1 MAKQGGGLESQ
12 LISGARFAA
21 GPVVPVGSIAS
32 AGFGKGQKRVQAIQ
46 QAEFEKKK
54 LEAQNYAKQQ
64 ENTNKILDALYKNKE
79 DIKVNGELL
88 QGYWK
93 QQNNLGALQVKLNQ
107 SNLTNAVRR
116 GALDKYTALTEQDRL
131 VNDQLNIL
139 KKRADNYSTF
149 IDAVDDIKA
158 NLSSTVSSKET
169 AIVNGIMQGDEKIIN
184 QVAKQFN
191 IKPDEVLDTSIL
203 KKIGYVASDY
213 SGAEALFTA
222 TQQAA
227 QKAVN
232 SGLEI
237 DGYKN
242 KVQQDLSLLMNKMS
256 DEQIVSTAFDFL
268 GKETPDYTSAFSKYI
283 ETEDKNIL
291 ENFNEDDPD
300 SMKSIRKFVYD
311 NFLEAAEGSYL
322 EFRKGNEDKFKPEK
336 NNLEDIKNDADS
348 YAEDLNNALSNYDF
362 SMFHNTK
369 IGGKLITGSEI
380 RDGKLYLEYTAG
392 TTEEGQRIAE
402 LAGIDLN
409 NKVRIKALLSEYIKG
424 QKGLSFSNKVSNLIT
439 DDMLFTIED
448 INKQNSI
455 LFPSPTTKPNL
466 P

>member
-1 MAKQGGGLESQ
+1 MAKQGGGLEGQ

-21 GPVVPVGSIAS
+21 GPVVPIGSIAS
-32 AGFGKGQKRVQAIQ
+32 AGFEKGQKRVQAIQ

-93 QQNNLGALQVKLNQ
+93 QQNNLGALQVKPNQ

-268 GKETPDYTSAFSKYI
+268 GKETPGYTSAFSKYI
-283 ETEDKNIL
+283 ETKDRNIL
-291 ENFNEDDPD
+291 KNFNEDDPD
-300 SMKSIRKFVYD
+300 SMENIRRFVYD
-311 NFLEAAEGSYL
+311 NFLEAAEGSYV
-322 EFRKGNEDKFKPEK
+322 EFRKGNEDKFKVKDDSLTPSKAEIRAAGRAK
-336 NNLEDIKNDADS
+336 NLYNDIKSNPKNLIDEIFPGSNYTITGNVVQFFDITKDGEKVKAESYDLNSPAGTKGLLSNMSQAYFGTGGSEDLILDEFDKLIDADK
-348 YAEDLNNALSNYDF
+348 DFDF
-362 SMFHNTK
+362 SSK
-369 IGGKLITGSEI
+369 I
-380 RDGKLYLEYTAG
+380 
-392 TTEEGQRIAE
+392 
-402 LAGIDLN
+402 
-409 NKVRIKALLSEYIKG
+409 
-424 QKGLSFSNKVSNLIT
+424 F
-439 DDMLFTIED
+439 
-448 INKQNSI
+448 
-455 LFPSPTTKPNL
+455 PTTKPNL